1 MKFKCRSGEYYL
13 AHDDH
18 AILFASKEGNDQIIC
33 HNCKR
38 LNDKY
43 YLDEP
48 KSNLGEPG
56 QYFEETEPL
65 TLRYRLTGVRNGR
78 YILKQR
84 MVGPAAVCGQGCGES
99 GHRRDQAAERRAGS
113 GAFQRTASGG
123 DRAQSHRAGSVRRQP
138 ADEAAFH
145 LETCS

>member
-1 MKFKCRSGEYYL
+1 MSFHSAEKGRLWCRNPALKFKCRSGEYYL

-18 AILFASKEGNDQIIC
+18 AILFASKEGNYQIIC

-43 YLDEP
+43 YLDEQ

-56 QYFEETEPL
+56 RYFEETEPL

-84 MVGPAAVCGQGCGES
+84 MVGPAA
-99 GHRRDQAAERRAGS
+99 
-113 GAFQRTASGG
+113 
-123 DRAQSHRAGSVRRQP
+123 GSVQDLLREMGA
-138 ADEAAFH
+138 AD
-145 LETCS
+145 L